1 MGIAS
6 GVLGAGVGLYQ
17 TISGAKQSRDA
28 ARALENYKRQELVNT
43 AENMQVST
51 LGADAKREEQARLA
65 STQID
70 ALQGGGTRALLG
82 GLGRV
87 EAGNQEVNRDIATNL
102 DEQQKEI
109 DRLKAQEDVRI
120 QNMTENRENSDI
132 AGLSS
137 QYNAG
142 QQGFMSGMGN
152 IIAGTGQA
160 LVGSS
165 AGTTGTEATSTGN
178 TPVQYAST
186 LTLQPAKK
194 LGQTIFNK

>member
-1 MGIAS
+1 MGSAIA
-6 GVLGAGVGLYQ
+6 GTLGAGVGIFE
-17 TISGAKQSRDA
+17 TIQGAKQSRDSKN
-28 ARALENYKRQELVNT
+28 ALENYKRQELVNT

-51 LGADAKREEQARLA
+51 LGADAQREEQARLA

-109 DRLKAQEDVRI
+109 DRLKAEEDVRI
-120 QNMTENRENSDI
+120 QNMTENRENADI

-142 QQGFMSGMGN
+142 QQGLMSGMGN
-152 IIAGTGQA
+152 IISGTGQA
-160 LVGSS
+160 AIGVENYFRDKKGK
-165 AGTTGTEATSTGN
+165 APVDAYGKPIVNNTTTT
-178 TPVQYAST
+178 V
-186 LTLQPAKK
+186 
-194 LGQTIFNK
+194 